1 MKKIIIAVVP
11 LLLVAVAAGAYFLL
25 GGNDAGP
32 AGSTAESAGSEQA
45 QETPEREDDPLY
57 LALSPA
63 FVVNFEH
70 NGGVRYL
77 QIELQ
82 AMSYEQEVL
91 DKVAANMPAVRNKLI
106 LLFSSQDYETL
117 NTLEGKE
124 TLRRRALEAIN
135 ELLRLDG
142 EHSVEELF
150 FTGFVVQ

>member
-1 MKKIIIAVVP
+1 MEKIIIAAGS
-11 LLLVAVAAGAYFLL
+11 LLLVALLAGGFFLVR
-25 GGNDAGP
+25 GNDAGQSD
-32 AGSTAESAGSEQA
+32 ATGASAGA
-45 QETPEREDDPLY
+45 DQEAAEREEDPLY
-57 LALSPA
+57 LDLSPA

-82 AMSYEQEVL
+82 AMAYQQEVL
-91 DKVAANMPAVRNKLI
+91 DKVEANMPAVRNKLI
-106 LLFSSQDYETL
+106 LLFSSQDYQAL

-124 TLRRRALEAIN
+124 ALRRQALEAIN
-135 ELLRLDG
+135 TLLGFEG

>member
-1 MKKIIIAVVP
+1 MKKIIIAVVS
-11 LLLVAVAAGAYFLL
+11 LLLVAIAAGAFFLL
-25 GGNDAGP
+25 GGNDPG
-32 AGSTAESAGSEQA
+32 TAEATAQSAGSGQA
-45 QETPEREDDPLY
+45 QEAPEREEDPLY

-70 NGGVRYL
+70 DGGVRYL

-124 TLRRRALEAIN
+124 TLRRQALDSIN
-135 ELLRLDG
+135 ELLRLDD

>member
-1 MKKIIIAVVP
+1 MKKIIIAAVA
-11 LLLVAVAAGAYFLL
+11 LLLLAIAAGAYFLL
-25 GGNDAGP
+25 RGSDAGP
-32 AGSTAESAGSEQA
+32 ADATAESAGSGQA
-45 QETPEREDDPLY
+45 QEAPERAEDPLY

-70 NGGVRYL
+70 DGGVRYL

-106 LLFSSQDYETL
+106 LLFSSQNYESL

-124 TLRRRALEAIN
+124 ALRRQALESIN
-135 ELLRLDG
+135 TLLRFDG